1 VVAGL
6 IGNKNDLCTPIVIM
20 SYPVYCRYRAMM
32 RRLEGSSDAFF
43 NSILVMAIGG
53 FTTLKAGMR
62 VMFCRLEF
70 EFSDLEELEIHREDL
85 GEWLTAFSFQPSCH
99 KYQVQSDLC

>member
-1 VVAGL
+1 MGGAGNQL
-6 IGNKNDLCTPIVIM
+6 SASVMIM

-32 RRLEGSSDAFF
+32 RRLEGSSDEFF

-70 EFSDLEELEIHREDL
+70 EFSDLDELEIHREDL
-85 GEWLTAFSFQPSCH
+85 GKIFSIF
-99 KYQVQSDLC
+99 DD